1 MKGELSAEKEFL
13 RQVSAHLTCTRRE
26 KKEALSRVRE
36 ILREIPEGEK
46 QTLEQIIQLADT
58 PEAAAKAV
66 SPVHDPQYISK
77 RKRIRIAVCAA
88 FALIVAAL
96 LIAAS
101 ILGRSLWTEKHK
113 YDDCIVEITGPAI
126 EGTAPPDFNN
136 GAIEIY
142 GD

>member
-88 FALIVAAL
+88 LILAVLAL
-96 LIAAS
+96 LVAISIFAGNTWAAN
-101 ILGRSLWTEKHK
+101 HK
-113 YDDCIVEITGPAI
+113 DDYIIVGSAV
-126 EGTAPPDFNN
+126 EGSEQKIPS
-136 GAIEIY
+136 GAIEVY